1 MSVMRSAWLLV
12 GSVAMAAC
20 SLTMSLDGL
29 SGGAQDADSGPAEV
43 VSSTPGDAGAKPDA
57 PIDGNAKDSSSS
69 SPYRDLILSDGP
81 VAYYRLGDTENS
93 VKDEIAG
100 HDGTVI
106 GSVSHGPG
114 AIAGDPDQA
123 LVGTGQGWIDIAQ
136 IYPFSGN
143 AVYSIEAWV
152 SPQQSST
159 LTGVLSRNI
168 ATPGNPPVDGYSL
181 YIGNGDLSPIMGRW
195 LTNNQESASGPGL
208 TPGTFAHV
216 VGTYDGMTLRVYV
229 NGVLVG
235 NGSSTQMLSAP
246 STDLAIAAT
255 RNGTYGY
262 FVGSLDE
269 IALYDK
275 VLPIERI
282 AAHYAAGSGN

>member
-1 MSVMRSAWLLV
+1 MRCALLV
-12 GSVAMAAC
+12 SGAAALGAC
-20 SLTMSLDGL
+20 TLTTSLEGL
-29 SGGAQDADSGPAEV
+29 TGGH
-43 VSSTPGDAGAKPDA
+43 DAGALDA
-57 PIDGNAKDSSSS
+57 ARSDAARGPADASAEGGGDPTPSA
-69 SPYRDLILSDGP
+69 YRATIIGDGP
-81 VAYYRLGDTENS
+81 VAYYRLSDTGN
-93 VKDEIAG
+93 VAKDEISG
-100 HDGTVI
+100 HNGTVI
-106 GSVSHGPG
+106 GTLSHGPG
-114 AIAGDPDQA
+114 AIAGDSDGA

-136 IYPFSGN
+136 IYPFTGN
-143 AVYSIEAWV
+143 ATYSIEAWV
-152 SPQQSST
+152 APQQSST

-181 YIGNGDLSPIMGRW
+181 YSGNGALSPIMGRW